1 MKHFE
6 EMDRNHLPYSGW
18 ISNELWAFHGI
29 TYHNLTITL
38 SSLGEK
44 NKQTNKTTE
53 KLGIISRPLKKKV
66 HTILQEKMV
75 FMVLQTLNIFIN
87 FYSGAISSLRD

>member
-1 MKHFE
+1 M
-6 EMDRNHLPYSGW
+6 NS
-18 ISNELWAFHGI
+18 ELMFSWNYLSQSHD
-29 TYHNLTITL
+29 HTL
-38 SSLGEK
+38 KPWRE
-44 NKQTNKTTE
+44 KQTNKTTE
-53 KLGIISRPLKKKV
+53 KLGIISRPFKKKV